1 MTKQNFLFYRPNDGP
16 RTVDTFGDKWMMD
29 RNLHFHKCSAVLSLR
44 RIRRTLQK
52 AMNFWFGRRENDECW
67 QVEEKR
73 WRRVENGIPKTE
85 EEKNQLEN
93 REREREEHRERTT
106 DSTQTIKLQNP
117 LTMTERNTAAYILA
131 QMWMAHI
138 RIFPSIRVVLQ
149 FYWLMR
155 GALKT
160 PWYQDIRVKSPDYC
174 SQTGKSFVKL
184 KKKFRIKKIIN
195 ILQKASKV
203 LQHYWA

>member
-1 MTKQNFLFYRPNDGP
+1 M
-16 RTVDTFGDKWMMD
+16 
-29 RNLHFHKCSAVLSLR
+29 
-44 RIRRTLQK
+44 
-52 AMNFWFGRRENDECW
+52 
-67 QVEEKR
+67 
-73 WRRVENGIPKTE
+73 ENGIPKTE

-149 FYWLMR
+149 FYWLIR
-155 GALKT
+155 RPLKT
-160 PWYQDIRVKSPDYC
+160 P
-174 SQTGKSFVKL
+174 
-184 KKKFRIKKIIN
+184 
-195 ILQKASKV
+195 
-203 LQHYWA
+203 